1 MRMKTHVT
9 AVAVFQIGLSIL
21 GLLIAFIVLAGTF
34 LPGLIV
40 LGIDGDPE
48 PISILVPIGCTV
60 ASFIIIF
67 SLPGLVGGIGLM
79 NYRPWARI
87 LVLILAVLGLFNFP
101 FGTFVGIYTLWVLLN
116 EETAE
121 LFMENL

>member
-40 LGIDGDPE
+40 LGVDGDPE

-116 EETAE
+116 EETAK

>member
-40 LGIDGDPE
+40 LGVDGDPE